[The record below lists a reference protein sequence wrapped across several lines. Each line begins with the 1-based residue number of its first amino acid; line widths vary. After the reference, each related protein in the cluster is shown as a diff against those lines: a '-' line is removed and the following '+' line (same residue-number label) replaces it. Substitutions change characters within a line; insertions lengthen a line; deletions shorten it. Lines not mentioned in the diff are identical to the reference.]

1 MAGVAARFDRK
12 NVLEVVERTSFIDP
26 IGRDIPGVAWERRR
40 HNQHN
45 SFFKSRRR
53 HTRCGRD
60 WSSDVC
66 SSDLRREPP
75 LRGAQPPAGA
85 ADRDGVAARVR
96 RGRPT
101 GRGEAAGGTRR
112 SRARGARMK
121 IRTLIVDDEGLS
133 RRGVELRLRNAADFE
148 IVAQCATGREA
159 LAAIQQYKPDLV
171 FLDIQM
177 PGMSGFEVLAHLPQ
191 ESLPVVVFVTAY
203 DQYAI
208 QAFEARAVDY
218 LLKPIDDARFT
229 ATLTRVREHVRART
243 AADQRD
249 RLLEII
255 AEITGCGEL
264 ALDELLARGRKAIDG
279 RHPEVLPIRQG
290 RETARVSVASIEW
303 IDAAGD
309 SMCIHAAGNTHILR
323 GPMKELEEILD
334 PRLFQRV
341 HRSTI
346 VNLRLVK
353 SLRAHMNG
361 EYFLTLE
368 GGHELKLSRT
378 YRDKVEYFLSSSAG

>member
-1 MAGVAARFDRK
+1 
-12 NVLEVVERTSFIDP
+12 
-26 IGRDIPGVAWERRR
+26 
-40 HNQHN
+40 
-45 SFFKSRRR
+45 
-53 HTRCGRD
+53 
-60 WSSDVC
+60 
-66 SSDLRREPP
+66 
-75 LRGAQPPAGA
+75 
-85 ADRDGVAARVR
+85 
-96 RGRPT
+96 
-101 GRGEAAGGTRR
+101 
-112 SRARGARMK
+112 MK
-121 IRTLIVDDEGLS
+121 IRTIIVDDEVLS
-133 RRGVELRLRNAADFE
+133 RRGVELRLRAAPEFE
-148 IVAQCATGREA
+148 IVAQCANGREA
-159 LAAIQQYKPDLV
+159 LAAVQQYKPDLL

-218 LLKPIDDARFT
+218 LLKPIDDVRFA
-229 ATLTRVREHVRART
+229 ATLGRVREHMRART

-249 RLLEII
+249 RLMQII

-264 ALDELLARGRKAIDG
+264 ALDELLEHGRKAVES

-290 RETARVSVASIEW
+290 RETVRVPVAAIRW

-309 SMCIHAAGNTHILR
+309 YMCIHAGGDAHILR
-323 GPMKELEEILD
+323 GNDEGARGTAGSK
-334 PRLFQRV
+334 LFQRV

-346 VNLRLVK
+346 VNLRLVR

-378 YRDKVEYFLSSSAG
+378 YRDKVEYFLSGSTG

>member
-1 MAGVAARFDRK
+1 V
-12 NVLEVVERTSFIDP
+12 
-26 IGRDIPGVAWERRR
+26 
-40 HNQHN
+40 
-45 SFFKSRRR
+45 
-53 HTRCGRD
+53 
-60 WSSDVC
+60 
-66 SSDLRREPP
+66 
-75 LRGAQPPAGA
+75 
-85 ADRDGVAARVR
+85 
-96 RGRPT
+96 
-101 GRGEAAGGTRR
+101 
-112 SRARGARMK
+112 K
-121 IRTLIVDDEGLS
+121 IRTVIVDDEVLS
-133 RRGVELRLRNAADFE
+133 RRGVELRLRAAPEFE
-148 IVAQCATGREA
+148 IVAQCANGREA
-159 LAAIQQYKPDLV
+159 LAAVHQYKPDLL

-218 LLKPIDDARFT
+218 LLKPIDDVRF
-229 ATLTRVREHVRART
+229 ADTLGRVREHMRART

-249 RLLEII
+249 RLMQII

-264 ALDELLARGRKAIDG
+264 ALDELLEHGRKAVES

-290 RETARVSVASIEW
+290 RETVRVPVAAIRW

-309 SMCIHAAGNTHILR
+309 YMCIHAGADTHILR
-323 GPMKELEEILD
+323 GTMKELEELLD
-334 PRLFQRV
+334 PKLFQRV

-346 VNLRLVK
+346 VNLRLVR

-378 YRDKVEYFLSSSAG
+378 YRDKVEYFLSGSTG